1 MGDTTMTSTG
11 MGGTAGTVSSF
22 SDSTTL
28 AAVNATLQSEFGEE
42 GEEWEDGAES
52 IIVEAMSGLG
62 IDIEEL
68 AESPSHPSKAP
79 GVEELS
85 RIPEQAIAE
94 EITPAATADAAEVG
108 Q

>member
-1 MGDTTMTSTG
+1 MTSTG

-28 AAVNATLQSEFGEE
+28 AAVNATLQSEFGGE
-42 GEEWEDGAES
+42 GEEWEDGAEES

>member
-1 MGDTTMTSTG
+1 MTSTG

-28 AAVNATLQSEFGEE
+28 AAVNATLQSEFGGE
-42 GEEWEDGAES
+42 GEDGAEES

-68 AESPSHPSKAP
+68 AESPSHPSKAL
-79 GVEELS
+79 GVEELY
-85 RIPEQAIAE
+85 RILEQAIAE

>member
-1 MGDTTMTSTG
+1 MTSTG

-42 GEEWEDGAES
+42 GEEWEDGAEES

-68 AESPSHPSKAP
+68 AESPSHPSKAL
-79 GVEELS
+79 GVEELY
-85 RIPEQAIAE
+85 RILEQAIAE

>member
-1 MGDTTMTSTG
+1 MTSTG

-28 AAVNATLQSEFGEE
+28 AAVNATLQSEFGGE
-42 GEEWEDGAES
+42 GEEWEDGAEES

-68 AESPSHPSKAP
+68 AESPSHPSKAL
-79 GVEELS
+79 GVEELY
-85 RIPEQAIAE
+85 RILEQAIAE